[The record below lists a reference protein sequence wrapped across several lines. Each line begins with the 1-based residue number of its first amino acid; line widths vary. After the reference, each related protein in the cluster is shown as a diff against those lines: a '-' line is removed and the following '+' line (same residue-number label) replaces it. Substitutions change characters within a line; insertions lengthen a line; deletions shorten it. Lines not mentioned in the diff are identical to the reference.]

1 MLVSHRNRFIYTK
14 TVKTAGTSV
23 ESYFEPYCMPE
34 GEWTFS
40 PCREPHV
47 SDAGI
52 IGYRGSE
59 SSGKEWF
66 NHMPAAD
73 IRDKVG
79 NKIWNEYFKFCV
91 IRNPFD
97 KVVSHFFFL
106 EKQRSAGP
114 EDAGKL
120 VERFRKWIAEGGFPI
135 DRDKYLIDGEICVD
149 YFIRFEDLE
158 NGIRQVCER
167 VKVPFEPERLPKLK
181 AGIRDSSIPLSDFY
195 NAETTQLIAKAYEFE
210 LDTLGYGYALPI

>member
-1 MLVSHRNRFIYTK
+1 MLVSHRNNFIYTK

-23 ESYFEPYCMPE
+23 ESYYEPYCMPE
-34 GEWTFS
+34 GKWTFS

-47 SDAGI
+47 SDAGV

-59 SSGKEWF
+59 SGGKEWF

-73 IRDKVG
+73 IR
-79 NKIWNEYFKFCV
+79 NKGGDDIWNEYFKFCV

-97 KVVSHFFFL
+97 KLVSYFFFL
-106 EKQRSAGP
+106 ERQRSTAP
-114 EDAGKL
+114 KEAGKR
-120 VERFRKWIAEGGFPI
+120 VERFREWIAKGVSAI

-158 NGIRQVCER
+158 QGIKQVCDR
-167 VKVPFEPERLPKLK
+167 VNVPFEPERLPKLK
-181 AGIRDSSIPLSDFY
+181 AGLRDSSIPLSAFY
-195 NAETTQLIAKAYEFE
+195 DEKTTLLVAQAYQFE
-210 LDTLGYGYALPI
+210 LDMFGYTLPT